1 MGCRGRV
8 DVTRGGS
15 SVLRHRSSTSYNSFH
30 QDKERKAVKHP
41 WVLGIQA
48 VMATTTVTGS
58 YL

>member
-1 MGCRGRV
+1 MLRGADHPCYDIV
-8 DVTRGGS
+8 
-15 SVLRHRSSTSYNSFH
+15 VLAINSFH

-48 VMATTTVTGS
+48 VMATTTVTGI